1 MTSWDDQ
8 FQDLKTQFIA
18 RSKDRMN
25 AIESLLARLMQNPSD
40 ISILRQVMQHFH
52 WLAGSGGTYGFNDIT
67 QWGTYGE
74 ELCDYLLKLQ
84 SPVTPAD
91 HDKLTT
97 ALNTVEQLFAAQV
110 AQPTHSMTG
119 EVQTKMKGTSELLI
133 PPGALMNTIQEA
145 GNRPGSAGA
154 FNQLSSMGT
163 GANSYGNKTDPG
175 AGNKPTGGY
184 TTDPGYTS
192 GSSNPNYSEA
202 GTTSSQAPGYAN
214 TNPGYQPA
222 DTGYN
227 SPAKNTSEYNT
238 SSQQKQTSSYSKTS
252 DPYASGT
259 SNPGYASSPNYNQGP
274 STVPTSSGQNNPNS
288 ASGQAPSS
296 SQGGIFP
303 SAAGQKDTGAFPI
316 NQTIDSYSRNTA
328 QNQLPPKS
336 SGSYDTPTRIM
347 DGSGIAPPLSTSSM
361 PQDSTAMLSGTR
373 PGTSEMRKPSR
384 LAHIPANRK
393 FAIFVDSNL
402 ANLAPLKQTVE
413 ERGLMVEG
421 FSSASEVKTALAER
435 LPDLLIIGAPLI
447 DNNGYDLVEHI
458 RSLEAGNKPIVLL
471 LAQQAVFLDKVQA
484 IRAGADAFF
493 EYPAELSD
501 LIDKIHTLLERDKN
515 ESYKI
520 LSVEDDPD
528 QANFIKLTL
537 QSAGYNVLHISD
549 PKQFE
554 EHFLSFEPDLVMLD
568 VLLGDLTGFELAKYI
583 RQNDR
588 FATLPIVFL
597 TTQNKLHQHIR
608 SAFAGGD
615 EHLIKPVPP
624 QLLIATVASR
634 LERARALKRLIDRDG
649 LTRCLNYGSFM
660 ERSQK
665 LATPEG
671 YRAAPA
677 MMMIDIDN
685 MKRINEKLGFA
696 AGDRIISNIA
706 NMLLKGFRNT
716 DLIARFSND
725 EFAIVLEHL
734 NVQQL
739 QSLSSQVLGAI
750 SGTPQ
755 LVRGRSVSVTCSGG
769 VAVLEQGMSIQEWLS
784 SAQDALKKAKDA
796 GGNRAIVKA
805 ASR

>member
-1 MTSWDDQ
+1 MTSFDNQ
-8 FQDLKTQFIA
+8 FQDLKVQFVA
-18 RSKDRMN
+18 RSKDRLA
-25 AIESLLARLMQNPSD
+25 AIESLLTRLQQNPAD

-84 SPVTPAD
+84 APVTAAD
-91 HDKLTT
+91 HEKLMT
-97 ALNTVEQLFAAQV
+97 ALSTVEQLFAAQV
-110 AQPTHSMTG
+110 APPTHSMTG

-133 PPGALMNTIQEA
+133 PPGALMNSIQEA
-145 GNRPGSAGA
+145 GNRTNPNA
-154 FNQLSSMGT
+154 FNQLSSMGST
-163 GANSYGNKTDPG
+163 NNYTKPDPG
-175 AGNKPTGGY
+175 AGAQTTGY
-184 TTDPGYTS
+184 TDPGYTS
-192 GSSNPNYSEA
+192 
-202 GTTSSQAPGYAN
+202 SQK
-214 TNPGYQPA
+214 NPGYQSS
-222 DTGYN
+222 DSSYNTGAQAGKP
-227 SPAKNTSEYNT
+227 SSDYNT
-238 SSQQKQTSSYSKTS
+238 SGYQQSRQTNSYNKTGGEAYGQN
-252 DPYASGT
+252 PSGAAYPSANT
-259 SNPGYASSPNYNQGP
+259 GYGTGAAPASNPPITGQPGYTAPASSGNAIPP
-274 STVPTSSGQNNPNS
+274 STG
-288 ASGQAPSS
+288 AP
-296 SQGGIFP
+296 P
-303 SAAGQKDTGAFPI
+303 QKETGAFPI
-316 NQTIDSYSRNTA
+316 NQTVDSYSRNTS
-328 QNQLPPKS
+328 QQQLPPKT
-336 SGSYDTPTRIM
+336 SGPYDTRVIENQ
-347 DGSGIAPPLSTSSM
+347 GVAPPLSFQPQNAT
-361 PQDSTAMLSGTR
+361 QDSTLLSAR
-373 PGTSEMRKPSR
+373 PGTAEARKPSR

-393 FAIFVDSNL
+393 FAIFVDNNL

-413 ERGLMVEG
+413 ERGLIVEG
-421 FSSASEVKTALAER
+421 FSSASEVKNACVER

-447 DNNGYDLVEHI
+447 DNNGYELVEHI
-458 RSLEAGNKPIVLL
+458 RALEAGHKPIVLL
-471 LAQQAVFLDKVQA
+471 LTQQAAFLDKVQA

-554 EHFLSFEPDLVMLD
+554 EHFLSFEPDLVTLD

-588 FATLPIVFL
+588 FATLPIIFL

-608 SAFAGGD
+608 SAIAGGD

-660 ERSQK
+660 ERAQK

-671 YRAAPA
+671 YRSAPA

-685 MKRINEKLGFA
+685 MKRINEKLGYA

-784 SAQDALKKAKDA
+784 SAQDALKRAKEA